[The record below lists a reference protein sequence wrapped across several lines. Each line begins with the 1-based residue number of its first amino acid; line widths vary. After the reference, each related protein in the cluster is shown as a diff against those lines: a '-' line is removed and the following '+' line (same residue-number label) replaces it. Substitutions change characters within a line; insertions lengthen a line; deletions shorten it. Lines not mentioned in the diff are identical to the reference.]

1 MNNFFKTFFAALL
14 AFVAANILLGM
25 ITIFI
30 LSGFVSSFQQKTTAA
45 VTPGTVL
52 KIDFAENITDS
63 PTLPTLDIASLS
75 SGSFGIVRNLSML
88 SVINAIKAAEAD
100 PNIDVIYINYTGPGN
115 VSGTAQME
123 ELRAALAEFSASGK
137 FVVSYNDSYSQ
148 GLYWLCSVSDMVLMN
163 PEGSFDWR
171 GLASQVMFYKG
182 LIDRLGVD
190 VQVVRHGTYKA
201 AVEPFITDKMSPAN
215 RQQMEALVG
224 SMWKTIVEDVAEWRD
239 IPVES
244 LAAYADNLAIDSPAK
259 ARSLGM
265 VDSLMYADQVMS
277 YLGSLVGLAESQTD
291 ELNIVTLGEYADL
304 NKFSGKT
311 ISRNKVAIVY
321 ADGEIVDGESTYSAI
336 GGKTIAERLA
346 EARKDKNVKAVVF
359 RVNSP
364 GGSALASEVMWREVS
379 LLKAEKPVVVSM
391 SNYAASGGY
400 YISSPADSIIAD
412 RTTLTGSI
420 GVFGLIVSARDA
432 LKNKAGITVDVAK
445 TSPYADMGSMFRPLT
460 KTETDYMQKSVE
472 DVYSTF
478 VNHVA
483 EGRRMTFDEVD
494 AIGQGRVW
502 SGVEANGIGLVDS
515 FGGLDVAIQT
525 AARLGGVEDNYR
537 VIEILEEE
545 NEFSALFNQLLSA
558 KARSRV
564 AVKDELGEALKYY
577 DSVHNMIRRNGV
589 QARMP
594 YDITIY

>member
-483 EGRRMTFDEVD
+483 AGRRMTFDEVD

>member
-123 ELRAALAEFSASGK
+123 ELRAALAEFGASGK

-483 EGRRMTFDEVD
+483 AGRRMTFDEVD

>member
-63 PTLPTLDIASLS
+63 PTNPTLDIASLS

-100 PNIDVIYINYTGPGN
+100 PNIDGIYINYTGPGN

-123 ELRAALAEFSASGK
+123 ELRAALAEFGASGK

-224 SMWKTIVEDVAEWRD
+224 SMWKTIVGDVAEWRD
-239 IPVES
+239 IPAES

-259 ARSLGM
+259 ARALGM

-483 EGRRMTFDEVD
+483 AGRRMTFDEVD